1 MRDEIRLSIS
11 LFCAKMSNKVPTYS
25 LSLSSIR
32 VCCELVGSV
41 GMVVLWPVATATRKL
56 TVRRARPENYSTSK
70 SFVCTYYII
79 VVVHRLSSISTIF
92 FCRKIPLGRNT
103 ATDAGCTATKVM
115 VEWTWRKCTTLLRN
129 TKWLAKFSLL
139 SRLWMGDIVMC

>member
-1 MRDEIRLSIS
+1 MRDETRLSIS

-25 LSLSSIR
+25 LSHPFVSAVSWSVPSAWSSCDLSPQPHGNWR
-32 VCCELVGSV
+32 FD
-41 GMVVLWPVATATRKL
+41 VLDPKTIPHL
-56 TVRRARPENYSTSK
+56 NHSFARTTS
-70 SFVCTYYII
+70 SSSCI
-79 VVVHRLSSISTIF
+79 VFSSISTIF